1 MAGDAGFS
9 GELVPQ
15 QAEEIVLPTGELVR
29 LDDPER
35 CARALLEFRERVDT
49 IRSATSVLG
58 EALADYSREQGSK
71 TLHLGG
77 VTASVSMPTSIIWDH
92 EVLEELR
99 EEGLPEARFN
109 ELVVP
114 EVTYKVNRSVANSIA
129 KSNPVYGEIIERAQ
143 ERHEKSPSVSV
154 KPSKGG

>member
-1 MAGDAGFS
+1 
-9 GELVPQ
+9 
-15 QAEEIVLPTGELVR
+15 
-29 LDDPER
+29 
-35 CARALLEFRERVDT
+35 
-49 IRSATSVLG
+49 
-58 EALADYSREQGSK
+58 
-71 TLHLGG
+71 
-77 VTASVSMPTSIIWDH
+77 MPTSIIWDH